1 MEKVLQKYS
10 SKTPE
15 SLNRQ
20 FLDRLRKEEA
30 VLSFKARKQKKK
42 NHFFHQAQ
50 NKVSCSRILPVHQ
63 AVVGRQ
69 VAEDAPEKK

>member
-1 MEKVLQKYS
+1 MLSKVCKVFYYT
-10 SKTPE
+10 SK
-15 SLNRQ
+15 
-20 FLDRLRKEEA
+20 FLIII
-30 VLSFKARKQKKK
+30 
-42 NHFFHQAQ
+42 QAQ